1 MRSYRPSLWLALL
14 LSASP
19 AVSIADRGLTP
30 EQQQKVTDLRGELD
44 LVQASIASAVDEDL
58 KYTGGAI
65 KSLIA
70 YRLEILRIN
79 EALLQQRIQTIESG
93 AGIKLVVN
101 ASDPD
106 PERAA
111 ELLEDILAQR
121 RRVDEARRR
130 AEKYSGGLVRAMA
143 QSTAATA
150 SNTLAMLEQQY
161 FAAKYGIPI
170 ALPAGPTRSVP
181 SAPTPAVGE
190 NPEKCLEITDFG
202 SSVVSSNPVYS
213 ELAWK
218 VDIASSCRESYKV
231 EVRYKIRDKDDFQLE
246 EAIERISVSA
256 GGVGKA
262 RGIIFVLLEK
272 VPRMDKEGATI
283 RVR

>member
-1 MRSYRPSLWLALL
+1 MRSYRPSLLFALL
-14 LSASP
+14 LWASP

-79 EALLQQRIQTIESG
+79 EALLQQRIQAIESG
-93 AGIKLVVN
+93 TAIKLVVN

-111 ELLEDILAQR
+111 ALLEDILAQR
-121 RRVDEARRR
+121 RKVDEARQR

-143 QSTAATA
+143 ISTAATA
-150 SNTLAMLEQQY
+150 S
-161 FAAKYGIPI
+161 
-170 ALPAGPTRSVP
+170 
-181 SAPTPAVGE
+181 
-190 NPEKCLEITDFG
+190 
-202 SSVVSSNPVYS
+202 VVSH
-213 ELAWK
+213 K
-218 VDIASSCRESYKV
+218 
-231 EVRYKIRDKDDFQLE
+231 
-246 EAIERISVSA
+246 
-256 GGVGKA
+256 
-262 RGIIFVLLEK
+262 
-272 VPRMDKEGATI
+272 
-283 RVR
+283 

>member
-1 MRSYRPSLWLALL
+1 MRSYLQSLLLALL

-19 AVSIADRGLTP
+19 AVSLADRGVTP
-30 EQQQKVTDLRGELD
+30 EQRQEVTDLRGELA
-44 LVQASIASAVDEDL
+44 LVQASIADAIDEDS
-58 KYTGGAI
+58 KYTGGVI

-79 EALLQQRIQTIESG
+79 EALLQQRIQAIESG
-93 AGIKLVVN
+93 AGINMVVN
-101 ASDPD
+101 ATQPD

-111 ELLEDILAQR
+111 ELLEDIFAQR
-121 RRVDEARRR
+121 RKVDEARRR
-130 AEKYSGGLVRAMA
+130 AEQYSGGLVRAIA

-150 SNTLAMLEQQY
+150 SNTLAILEQKY
-161 FAAKYGIPI
+161 FAAKYGI
-170 ALPAGPTRSVP
+170 AVDLPAGPTRSVP
-181 SAPTPAVGE
+181 AAPTPAGNE
-190 NPEKCLEITDFG
+190 NPDDCLEITDFG

-213 ELAWK
+213 EVAWK

-231 EVRYKIRDKDDFQLE
+231 EVRYKIRDKDDFELE

-262 RGIIFVLLEK
+262 RGRIFVLLEK

>member
-1 MRSYRPSLWLALL
+1 MRSYRPSLLFALL
-14 LSASP
+14 LWASP

-79 EALLQQRIQTIESG
+79 EALLQQRIQAIESG
-93 AGIKLVVN
+93 TAIKLVVN

-111 ELLEDILAQR
+111 ALLEDILAQR
-121 RRVDEARRR
+121 RKVDEARQR

-143 QSTAATA
+143 ISTAATA

-170 ALPAGPTRSVP
+170 ALPAGPTRSAL

-190 NPEKCLEITDFG
+190 NPDNCLEITDFG

-231 EVRYKIRDKDDFQLE
+231 EVRYKIRDMDDFELE
-246 EAIERISVSA
+246 EAVERISVSA

-262 RGIIFVLLEK
+262 RGRIFVLLGK
-272 VPRMDKEGATI
+272 VSRMDKEGATI